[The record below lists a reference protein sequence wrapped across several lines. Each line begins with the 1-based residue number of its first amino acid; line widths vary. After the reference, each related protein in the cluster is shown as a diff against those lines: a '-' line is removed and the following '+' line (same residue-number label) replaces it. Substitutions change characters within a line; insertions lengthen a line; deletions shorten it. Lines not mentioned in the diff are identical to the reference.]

1 MIQKSHVPNLDVVA
15 AGITPSNPN
24 ELLGSETMKNL
35 RNQASEYDIV
45 IIDSPPATAVADPM
59 VLSPLVDGVVL
70 VVEANET
77 RRPVVKQAVMRL
89 QNVNANLLGGVVNK
103 FDSKKSRDSFS

>member
-1 MIQKSHVPNLDVVA
+1 
-15 AGITPSNPN
+15 
-24 ELLGSETMKNL
+24 
-35 RNQASEYDIV
+35 
-45 IIDSPPATAVADPM
+45 M

-103 FDSKKSRDSFS
+103 FDSKKSGYGYYYYYADYGYYAEDDVDTHKIG